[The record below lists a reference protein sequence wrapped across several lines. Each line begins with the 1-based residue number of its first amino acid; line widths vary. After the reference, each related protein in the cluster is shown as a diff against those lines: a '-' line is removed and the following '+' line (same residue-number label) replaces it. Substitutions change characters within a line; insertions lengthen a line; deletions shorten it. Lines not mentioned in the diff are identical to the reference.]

1 MRLIVNGKPF
11 DSASQTLAQ
20 LLEELGHGGGRI
32 ATAVNEDFV
41 AARRR
46 AEQRLSEGD
55 RIEIVAPMQG
65 G

>member
-1 MRLIVNGKPF
+1 MRVIVNGKPL
-11 DSASQTLAQ
+11 DSVSQTLAQ
-20 LLEELGHGGGRI
+20 LLEELGHATGRI

-46 AEQRLSEGD
+46 AERRLSEGD